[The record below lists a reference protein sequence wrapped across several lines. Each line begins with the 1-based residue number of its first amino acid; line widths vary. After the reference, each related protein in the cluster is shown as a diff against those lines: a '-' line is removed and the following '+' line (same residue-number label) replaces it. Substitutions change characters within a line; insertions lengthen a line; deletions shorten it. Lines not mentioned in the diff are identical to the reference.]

1 MNLRHKFIIVAAVSA
16 ISAGAFAA
24 GNSSVVALYTC
35 PDGCSVNSDANNTK
49 FDCVYPEG
57 KTCGSPMT
65 NIFVP
70 EISEAIANVL
80 PKSQPKSETKKKSEP
95 VSARAAAKPISVTQT
110 KQRQL
115 CPDGCFFGCPIQ
127 ECKDCPVPP
136 CGCYEE
142 TSGPNG
148 RTIQKCSIGVANG
161 GQSTIK

>member
-57 KTCGSPMT
+57 KACGSPMI

-70 EISEAIANVL
+70 EISEAIAGVI
-80 PKSQPKSETKKKSEP
+80 PKSQPRSETKKKSEP
-95 VSARAAAKPISVTQT
+95 VSARAAAKPISATQPT
-110 KQRQL
+110 QPI
-115 CPDGCFFGCPIQ
+115 CPDGCYFMCLKG
-127 ECKDCPVPP
+127 DCA
-136 CGCYEE
+136 CWEHGI
-142 TSGPNG
+142 TA
-148 RTIQKCSIGVANG
+148 RQKKCSIVVVNG
-161 GQSTIK
+161 SQQPADQ

>member
-57 KTCGSPMT
+57 KACGSPMI

-70 EISEAIANVL
+70 EISEAIAGVI
-80 PKSQPKSETKKKSEP
+80 PKSQPRSETKKKSEP
-95 VSARAAAKPISVTQT
+95 VSARAAAKPISATQP
-110 KQRQL
+110 QSI
-115 CPDGCFFGCPIQ
+115 CPNGCFFSCPIQ
-127 ECKDCPVPP
+127 ECRACPVHP

-148 RTIQKCSIGVANG
+148 RTIQKCSISVANG
-161 GQSTIK
+161 YQPAVQ